1 MQQYLDLLTDI
12 IENGTDKG
20 DRTGTGTRSVF
31 GRMLRFDL
39 NEGFPLLTTKKVHL
53 KSIIHELLWFL
64 SGDTNNNTLKENGVR
79 IWDEW
84 ALEDGRLGPIYSKQ
98 WVSWDDTK
106 LITAHEWFTNPTY
119 REMGYSYVADF
130 HNNILDQHT
139 VVIHRKINQIQN
151 VIDTLKTNP
160 NSRRIIVSA
169 WNPADLP
176 DESISPQDNV
186 RNGKA
191 ALPACHT
198 FFQFYVQNGK
208 LSCMMYQRSADE
220 FLGKPY
226 NIASY
231 ALLTMMIA
239 QQCDLELGEYI
250 HVTGDTH
257 LYQDHL
263 QDPTIVQ
270 EQLSRDPRPLPKMR
284 FARKPDSIFDYKYED
299 FILEDYN
306 PHPAIKAKV
315 SV

>member
-39 NEGFPLLTTKKVHL
+39 NAGFPLLTTKKVHL

-98 WVSWDDTK
+98 WVNWEDTK
-106 LITAHEWFTNPTY
+106 MIRPEGIAKY
-119 REMGYSYVADF
+119 REQGYTF
-130 HNNILDQHT
+130 HGLVLDEVTGHPIA
-139 VVIHRKINQIQN
+139 VVRRTINQIQN
-151 VIDTLKTNP
+151 VIDTLKKNP

-198 FFQFYVQNGK
+198 LFQFYVQNGK
-208 LSCMMYQRSADE
+208 LSCMMLQRSCDSQ
-220 FLGKPY
+220 LGAPF